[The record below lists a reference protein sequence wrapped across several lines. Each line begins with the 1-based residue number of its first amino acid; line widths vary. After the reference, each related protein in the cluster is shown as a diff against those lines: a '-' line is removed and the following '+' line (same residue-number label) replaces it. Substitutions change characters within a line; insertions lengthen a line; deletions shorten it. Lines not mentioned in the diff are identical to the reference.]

1 MSSIGYYEIFIAT
14 NETVT
19 IHLLYDPIHY
29 TKCIGFYL
37 TEISTLFNNMGNK
50 QSDLATLKYA
60 SLYKGAV
67 ANIPLAI
74 SAITYGGV
82 LGVLSAQKGV
92 TWAEMSAMNILM
104 FAGSAQF
111 VMVDMWQAPL
121 SVVAIAIAVFII
133 NLRYLLIGAS
143 LQPIFAGHPLWHKVV
158 FMHLVADENWA
169 VTIAEHRRSG
179 TDPLFLFGGGLLL
192 IIAWSL
198 GTLSGNLLG
207 SFISQPEKYAL
218 DFAFTAVFA
227 ALTLSLWRG
236 KNDILPWVIAAIVAL
251 ICEKLLPGK
260 WYIVL
265 GGLGGAMISGLI
277 EYRRQQQ

>member
-1 MSSIGYYEIFIAT
+1 MVETQEQKTAT
-14 NETVT
+14 PR
-19 IHLLYDPIHY
+19 LP
-29 TKCIGFYL
+29 
-37 TEISTLFNNMGNK
+37 
-50 QSDLATLKYA
+50 

-111 VMVDMWQAPL
+111 VMVDMWQTPL
-121 SVVAIAIAVFII
+121 SVAAIIMAVFII
-133 NLRYLLIGAS
+133 NLRYVLIGAS
-143 LQPIFAGHPLWHKVV
+143 LQPIFSGHPLWHKAV

-169 VTIAEHRRSG
+169 VTIAEHRRSKA
-179 TDPLFLFGGGLLL
+179 DPFFLFGGGILLL
-192 IIAWSL
+192 CAWSS
-198 GTLSGNLLG
+198 GTLAGNLLG

-227 ALTLSLWRG
+227 ALALSLWQG
-236 KNDILPWVIAAIVAL
+236 KGDIVPWGVSAVLAL
-251 ICEKLLPGK
+251 VCEKFMPGK
-260 WYIVL
+260 WYIVV
-265 GGLGGAMISGLI
+265 GGIGGAIVAALI
-277 EYRRQQQ
+277 NPYQHHTAKAENDS

>member
-1 MSSIGYYEIFIAT
+1 MKRQTRDTTA
-14 NETVT
+14 
-19 IHLLYDPIHY
+19 LHY
-29 TKCIGFYL
+29 
-37 TEISTLFNNMGNK
+37 S
-50 QSDLATLKYA
+50 

-121 SVVAIAIAVFII
+121 SVVSISIAVFII

-143 LQPIFAGHPLWHKVV
+143 LQPVFDGYSLRYKVF

-169 VTIAEHRRSG
+169 VTIAEHRKSG
-179 TDPLFLFGGGLLL
+179 TNPFFLLGGGLLL
-192 IIAWSL
+192 VCAWST
-198 GTLSGNLLG
+198 GTLTGNLLG

-236 KNDILPWVIAAIVAL
+236 KSDIIPWSVAMAMAL
-251 ICEKLLPGK
+251 VGEKLLPGK
-260 WYIVL
+260 WYIVV
-265 GGLGGAMISGLI
+265 GGIGGALIAALI
-277 EYRRQQQ
+277 EFKRKLN

>member
-1 MSSIGYYEIFIAT
+1 MKIKPANMARQKYSSL
-14 NETVT
+14 
-19 IHLLYDPIHY
+19 H
-29 TKCIGFYL
+29 
-37 TEISTLFNNMGNK
+37 
-50 QSDLATLKYA
+50 
-60 SLYKGAV
+60 KGAV

-74 SAITYGGV
+74 SAIIYGGV

-121 SVVAIAIAVFII
+121 SVLAISISVFII

-143 LQPIFAGHPLWHKVV
+143 LQPVFAGHSIWRKAL

-169 VTIAEHRRSG
+169 ITIAEHRKSG
-179 TDPLFLFGGGLLL
+179 TDPFFLLGGGLLL
-192 IIAWSL
+192 LCAWSS
-198 GTLSGNLLG
+198 GTLAGNLLG

-236 KNDILPWVIAAIVAL
+236 KDDIAPWGVAMALAL
-251 ICEKLLPGK
+251 ICEKFLPGK
-260 WYIVL
+260 WYIIV
-265 GGLGGAMISGLI
+265 GGIGGALVSAFI
-277 EYRRQQQ
+277 EYKRKLN

>member
-1 MSSIGYYEIFIAT
+1 MTKMNTAD
-14 NETVT
+14 VT
-19 IHLLYDPIHY
+19 TH
-29 TKCIGFYL
+29 
-37 TEISTLFNNMGNK
+37 K
-50 QSDLATLKYA
+50 QS
-60 SLYKGAV
+60 SLYRGAV

-121 SVVAIAIAVFII
+121 SVMAIAISVFII

-143 LQPIFAGHPLWHKVV
+143 LQPVFSGHPLWRKAF

-169 VTIAEHRRSG
+169 VTIAEHRKSG
-179 TDPLFLFGGGLLL
+179 TDPFFLLGGGLLL
-192 IIAWSL
+192 LCAWSS
-198 GTLSGNLLG
+198 GTLTGNLLG
-207 SFISQPEKYAL
+207 SFINHPEKYAL
-218 DFAFTAVFA
+218 DFSFTAVFA

-236 KNDILPWVIAAIVAL
+236 KGDAAPWVVAL
-251 ICEKLLPGK
+251 LLALISEKFLPAK
-260 WYIVL
+260 WYIVV
-265 GGLGGAMISGLI
+265 GGVGGALVAALADYTRKLKEVEQLKNGN
-277 EYRRQQQ
+277 

>member
-1 MSSIGYYEIFIAT
+1 MRNNTSREESA
-14 NETVT
+14 
-19 IHLLYDPIHY
+19 LYLP
-29 TKCIGFYL
+29 
-37 TEISTLFNNMGNK
+37 
-50 QSDLATLKYA
+50 

-67 ANIPLAI
+67 ANIPLAV
-74 SAITYGGV
+74 SAVTYGGV

-121 SVVAIAIAVFII
+121 SVLAISIAVFII

-143 LQPIFAGHPLWHKVV
+143 LQPVFVGHPLWRKALL
-158 FMHLVADENWA
+158 MHLVADENWA
-169 VTIAEHRRSG
+169 VTIAEHRKSG
-179 TDPLFLFGGGLLL
+179 TNPYFLFGGGLLL
-192 IIAWSL
+192 LCAWSS
-198 GTLSGNLLG
+198 GTLGGNLLG

-236 KNDILPWVIAAIVAL
+236 RGDMVPWGVAIALAL
-251 ICEKLLPGK
+251 VCEKFLPGK
-260 WYIVL
+260 WYIVI
-265 GGLGGAMISGLI
+265 GGVGGALVAALA
-277 EYRRQQQ
+277 EYYRLNKKIGKAETW

>member
-1 MSSIGYYEIFIAT
+1 
-14 NETVT
+14 VT
-19 IHLLYDPIHY
+19 IHLLFDPIHY
-29 TKCIGFYL
+29 TKCIRFYL

-207 SFISQPEKYAL
+207 SFINQPEKYAL

-277 EYRRQQQ
+277 EYRRQQP

>member
-1 MSSIGYYEIFIAT
+1 MTKIKPVEIVI
-14 NETVT
+14 
-19 IHLLYDPIHY
+19 
-29 TKCIGFYL
+29 
-37 TEISTLFNNMGNK
+37 
-50 QSDLATLKYA
+50 QRRA

-121 SVVAIAIAVFII
+121 SVVAVAVAVFII

-143 LQPIFAGHPLWHKVV
+143 LQPVFSGHPLWRKAL

-169 VTIAEHRRSG
+169 VTIAEHRKSG
-179 TDPLFLFGGGLLL
+179 TTPHFLLGGGLLL
-192 IIAWSL
+192 VCAWST

-207 SFISQPEKYAL
+207 SFINHPERYAL

-236 KNDILPWVIAAIVAL
+236 KGDVLPWGVAMILAL
-251 ICEKLLPGK
+251 ICEKFLPGK
-260 WYIVL
+260 WYIVV
-265 GGLGGAMISGLI
+265 GGIGGALVSALN
-277 EYRRQQQ
+277 EYKRKLNEVKR

>member
-1 MSSIGYYEIFIAT
+1 MVKGKTTYNYNQPRS
-14 NETVT
+14 
-19 IHLLYDPIHY
+19 
-29 TKCIGFYL
+29 
-37 TEISTLFNNMGNK
+37 
-50 QSDLATLKYA
+50 
-60 SLYKGAV
+60 SLYRGAA

-121 SVVAIAIAVFII
+121 SVAAISIAVFII

-143 LQPIFAGHPLWHKVV
+143 LQPVFSGHSFLNKIC

-169 VTIAEHRRSG
+169 VTIAEHRKSG
-179 TDPLFLFGGGLLL
+179 TDPFFLLGGGLLL
-192 IIAWSL
+192 LCAWSS
-198 GTLSGNLLG
+198 GTLAGNLLG

-236 KNDILPWVIAAIVAL
+236 KEDIVPWSVAVVLAL
-251 ICEKLLPGK
+251 ICEKILPGK
-260 WYIVL
+260 WHIVV
-265 GGLGGAMISGLI
+265 GGIGGAVAAALI
-277 EYRRQQQ
+277 NYRNKSD

>member
-1 MSSIGYYEIFIAT
+1 MESRQTDS
-14 NETVT
+14 
-19 IHLLYDPIHY
+19 
-29 TKCIGFYL
+29 
-37 TEISTLFNNMGNK
+37 
-50 QSDLATLKYA
+50 ATLDTA
-60 SLYKGAV
+60 NLHRGAV

-92 TWAEMSAMNILM
+92 SWAEMSAMNVLM

-111 VMVDMWQAPL
+111 VMVDMWQDPV
-121 SVVAIAIAVFII
+121 SVAAIGIAVFII

-143 LQPIFAGHPLWHKVV
+143 LQPVFAGHPLWQKAA

-169 VTIAEHRRSG
+169 VTIAEHRKNG

-192 IIAWSL
+192 IVAWSF

-236 KNDILPWVIAAIVAL
+236 RGDIFPWLIAALLAVA
-251 ICEKLLPGK
+251 CEKIMPGK

-265 GGLGGAMISGLI
+265 GGIGGALASGLT
-277 EYRRQQQ
+277 EYWKQKVR

>member
-1 MSSIGYYEIFIAT
+1 M
-14 NETVT
+14 NT
-19 IHLLYDPIHY
+19 IKSNRSVSGQYR
-29 TKCIGFYL
+29 
-37 TEISTLFNNMGNK
+37 
-50 QSDLATLKYA
+50 
-60 SLYKGAV
+60 SLYLGAA

-121 SVVAIAIAVFII
+121 SVLAIAIAVFII

-143 LQPIFAGHPLWHKVV
+143 LQPVFSGHPLWRKAL

-169 VTIAEHRRSG
+169 VTIAEHRKSG
-179 TDPLFLFGGGLLL
+179 VDPFFLLGGGLLL
-192 IIAWSL
+192 LCAWSS
-198 GTLSGNLLG
+198 GTLAGNLLG
-207 SFISQPEKYAL
+207 GFIDHPEQYGL

-236 KNDILPWVIAAIVAL
+236 KGDLLPWGAAMVLAL
-251 ICEKLLPGK
+251 ISERYLPGK
-260 WYIVL
+260 WYIVV
-265 GGLGGAMISGLI
+265 GGVGGAFVSALTDSRRKLNGNSGESDGTIALS
-277 EYRRQQQ
+277 